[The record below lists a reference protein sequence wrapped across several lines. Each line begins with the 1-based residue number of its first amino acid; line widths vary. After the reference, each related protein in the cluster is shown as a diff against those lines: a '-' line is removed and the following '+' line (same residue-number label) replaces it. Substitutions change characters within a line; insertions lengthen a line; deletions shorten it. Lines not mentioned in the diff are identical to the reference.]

1 MRERCTNDQTQAM
14 RMNKDAH
21 KESMKRLFTRFECQK
36 KIIAKKQKLKF
47 KKTFEIFTNQSTIFW
62 RLVRWARIKSHSFKK
77 ISKMSNLAQRDAND
91 NIIKIASNFDEKTNM
106 LIEQFFSST
115 RQVDL
120 SDTFAYRYL
129 SVVCESKKI
138 ISKDEIRQTI
148 KKSKSNNA
156 SKSNEI
162 FNKMLK
168 LLMKKLM
175 FTLMSLF
182 KISAEQNYHS
192 RDFWKTHIIFLKKSH
207 KNNYT
212 NFKTYKFIAFLN
224 ILNKTLKSIIV
235 KRINNFA
242 KTHKLFFA
250 TQMSE
255 RRERTCE
262 TTLKLFTKQIHI
274 VWNMSKDKMTILLS
288 LNVIDAYD
296 HVLKE
301 RLIHNLRKK
310 RISNWIIVWTDN
322 FM

>member
-1 MRERCTNDQTQAM
+1 M
-14 RMNKDAH
+14 
-21 KESMKRLFTRFECQK
+21 
-36 KIIAKKQKLKF
+36 
-47 KKTFEIFTNQSTIFW
+47 
-62 RLVRWARIKSHSFKK
+62 
-77 ISKMSNLAQRDAND
+77 QRDAND

-192 RDFWKTHIIFLKKSH
+192 RDF
-207 KNNYT
+207 
-212 NFKTYKFIAFLN
+212 
-224 ILNKTLKSIIV
+224 
-235 KRINNFA
+235 
-242 KTHKLFFA
+242 
-250 TQMSE
+250 
-255 RRERTCE
+255 
-262 TTLKLFTKQIHI
+262 
-274 VWNMSKDKMTILLS
+274 
-288 LNVIDAYD
+288 
-296 HVLKE
+296 
-301 RLIHNLRKK
+301 
-310 RISNWIIVWTDN
+310 
-322 FM
+322 